1 MLRQICQNNCHFVVT
16 KYKRKVESFFNDKSC
31 YKIKL
36 SLKNYV
42 TIVKSGFM
50 NADYRI
56 NEPVLRRLQKFS

>member
-42 TIVKSGFM
+42 TVVKLGFL
-50 NADYRI
+50 NR
-56 NEPVLRRLQKFS
+56 